1 MFNSI
6 RQLIAILDPTSRL
19 HFALLLVP
27 MLVITVLEIVSISLI
42 LPVIQVLLLGQ
53 QDGMLTGFILKLLPS
68 TGPENLGLWVTGLF
82 VVFFVGKNILML
94 AMIYVV
100 NRVIAYKTAIFTRSL
115 FQAYLSRPLV
125 FHYRNNSAYL
135 LRNITANLSMSF
147 DAIRLILM
155 MALDAMLMVGAFVL
169 LIYVEP
175 MVTLGAAFTLSAVGL
190 FFFHFASPIF
200 RAWGERSMD
209 LEGRLI
215 KWINQS
221 LQGIRDVKLLNAHA
235 YVGAMVGDAAL
246 ERADVI
252 CRSTTS
258 IHVPRMLIETIIVIG
273 FLGVVLVLLSVE
285 QPPTS
290 IISVLGLYG
299 MAALR
304 LMPSLNR
311 LLTSATDLRR
321 RDPYIAVIFDDLSN
335 IGESAPA
342 AVGSTAQEDIRFER
356 EIRLETISYAYP
368 DAEHPA
374 LHGVDLTIGKG
385 QSIGF
390 VGQSGAGKSTLMDV
404 ILGLLMPDQGRL
416 LVDGSNAFENLAG
429 WRRRIGFVP
438 QHVFLMDDTIS
449 RNIAFGID
457 DKDIDEDRVKEV
469 LRLAKLSDFVLGLPD
484 GLTTVLGE
492 HGTRLSGGQ
501 RQRIAI
507 ARALYR
513 DPDVLMFDE
522 ATSALDNETE
532 TEVSNAIEALAGEK
546 TILIVA
552 HRLSTVRRC
561 DLIAFMK
568 DGRIIATGSFDELM
582 KGNSEFKHLVELGS
596 FESSKDGDG
605 AVL

>member
-6 RQLIAILDPTSRL
+6 RQLIAILDPASRL

-27 MLVITVLEIVSISLI
+27 MLVITALEIVSISLI

-53 QDGMLTGFILKLLPS
+53 QDGMLTVFILNLLPS
-68 TGPENLGLWVTGLF
+68 VAQESLGLWVTGLF
-82 VVFFVGKNILML
+82 AVFFVGKNLLML
-94 AMIYVV
+94 AMIFVV
-100 NRVIAYKTAIFTRSL
+100 NRVIAHKTAVFTRSL

-155 MALDAMLMVGAFVL
+155 MALDAMLMFGAVLL

-175 MVTLGAAFTLSAVGL
+175 AVTLGAAFTLSAVGL
-190 FFFHFASPIF
+190 IFFHFASPIF
-200 RAWGERSMD
+200 RYWGERSMD
-209 LEGRLI
+209 LEGQII

-221 LQGIRDVKLLNAHA
+221 LQGIRDVKLLNAHE
-235 YVGAMVGDAAL
+235 YVGAKVGDAAL
-246 ERADVI
+246 ERAGVI

-258 IHVPRMLIETIIVIG
+258 IHIPRMLIETIIVIG

-290 IISVLGLYG
+290 VISVLGLYG

-321 RDPYIAVIFDDLSN
+321 RDAYISTVYHDMIDDITEAPLQTN
-335 IGESAPA
+335 IPA
-342 AVGSTAQEDIRFER
+342 AEKISFEK
-356 EIRLETISYAYP
+356 EIRLENIFYAYP
-368 DAEHPA
+368 DAKRAA

-404 ILGLLMPDQGRL
+404 ILGLLTPDQGRL
-416 LVDGSNAFENLAG
+416 LVDGKDAFESLAG

-449 RNIAFGID
+449 RNIAFGIKD
-457 DKDIDEDRVKEV
+457 EDIDENRIKEV
-469 LRLAKLSDFVLGLPD
+469 LRLAKLDNFVLDLPD
-484 GLTTVLGE
+484 GLATVLGE

-532 TEVSNAIEALAGEK
+532 NEVSNAIEALAGEK
-546 TILIVA
+546 TVLIVA

-568 DGRIIATGSFDELM
+568 DGRITATGSFDELI
-582 KGNSEFKHLVELGS
+582 KGDSEFKHLVELGN

-605 AVL
+605 AAT